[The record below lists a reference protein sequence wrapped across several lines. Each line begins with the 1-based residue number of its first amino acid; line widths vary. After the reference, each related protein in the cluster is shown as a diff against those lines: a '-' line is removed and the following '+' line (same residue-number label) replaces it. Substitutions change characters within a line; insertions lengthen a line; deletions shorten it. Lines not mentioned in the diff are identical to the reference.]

1 MFRRRKAKAQ
11 APIRSPPTRR
21 QRSSGST
28 LKSYICFAI
37 QIMFFLV
44 MAVSTIQIWNNDGQ
58 SAAEINLVNEM
69 LKSDSSRRKEP
80 EISDSS
86 KGGTSASVRGNGIFD
101 MKAKLTQ
108 RFNNLPLPPWP
119 QLDHR
124 TPQAILDGFMVGFD
138 SQASPTPST
147 FHQSNTIV
155 TAYYEFESKHGVKQY
170 EKWFDR
176 ILRTSEPMIVFV
188 EPGSRWFDF
197 VLEHRKHAPTIVA
210 TLKFDDLVMSTTFQ
224 PIFWEFM
231 HSIDLEASVHKG
243 SGVYKI
249 WNEKLVSKQ
258 D

>member
-1 MFRRRKAKAQ
+1 
-11 APIRSPPTRR
+11 
-21 QRSSGST
+21 
-28 LKSYICFAI
+28 
-37 QIMFFLV
+37 MFFLV

-58 SAAEINLVNEM
+58 SDAEINLVHDILN
-69 LKSDSSRRKEP
+69 SDSSLRKEP

-86 KGGTSASVRGNGIFD
+86 KEGVTSASVRGDNGSLFD

-108 RFNNLPLPPWP
+108 RFNNLPTPPWP

-155 TAYYEFESKHGVKQY
+155 TAYYEFKSKHGVSQY
-170 EKWFDR
+170 ETWFDR
-176 ILRTSEPMIVFV
+176 ILRTSEPMIIFV
-188 EPGSRWFDF
+188 EPGSRWVDF

-210 TLKFDDLVMSTTFQ
+210 SLKFDDLVMSTTFQ
-224 PIFWEFM
+224 PNFWDFM
-231 HSIDLEASVHKG
+231 HSIDLEAAVHKG

-249 WNEKLVSKQ
+249 WNEKLVSTHGL